1 MADATLLEM
10 RDVVKVYRRGSE
22 EVRALDRVNMRVA
35 AGEFVGLVGPSG
47 SGKSTLL
54 HLAGGLDVADAG
66 AVLFAGRDMAALSLG
81 GRARLRRRDI
91 GFVFQFFHLLPRL
104 TVAENVE
111 LPLLLDGRRHRHRRV
126 SEYLERAG
134 VADRADHLPGQLS
147 GGQMQRTALARALV
161 NEPRLVLADEPT
173 GNLDSASGA
182 AVLDL
187 LGELVAERGTALV
200 LASHDPAVSR
210 RASRIV
216 GVHDGRVYE
225 GGVYERL
232 VYNDRGSPDGQLPS
246 DQPPKVAAGR
256 GPREEE
262 GQVSRH
268 R

>member
-1 MADATLLEM
+1 MGDATLLEM
-10 RDVVKVYRRGSE
+10 RDVVRVYQRGSE
-22 EVRALDRVNMRVA
+22 QVRAIDGVSLRVA

-66 AVLFAGRDMAALSLG
+66 TVLLDGRDMAVLSTA

-111 LPLLLDGRRHRHRRV
+111 LPLLLDGRRRRHRRV
-126 SEYLERAG
+126 GEYLERVG

-147 GGQMQRTALARALV
+147 GGQMQRAALARALV

-187 LGELVAERGTALV
+187 LGELVTERGTALV

-210 RASRIV
+210 RASRLV
-216 GVHDGRVYE
+216 SVRDGRMHGDE
-225 GGVYERL
+225 PHERP
-232 VYNDRGSPDGQLPS
+232 VDTAGASPNGHIPP
-246 DQPPKVAAGR
+246 DQGLWAAPGR
-256 GPREEE
+256 APWREERP
-262 GQVSRH
+262 VSRH